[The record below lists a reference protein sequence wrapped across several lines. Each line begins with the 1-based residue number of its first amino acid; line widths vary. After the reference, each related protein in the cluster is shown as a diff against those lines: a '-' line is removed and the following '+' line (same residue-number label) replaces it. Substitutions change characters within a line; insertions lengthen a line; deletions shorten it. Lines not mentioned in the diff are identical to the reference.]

1 MNLELGIKI
10 AGREWIIPETIVNLW
25 VIVILLSMFAFIV
38 NKKIKKAKADDVPS
52 NFLNILEILVESV
65 DGLVES
71 TMGSQNMRFAP
82 YMFTLIVFLV
92 VANLFGLTGLKP
104 PTSDYSVTLALALIT
119 FFLTQYWSWKNGG
132 GIIGYIK
139 GFGDPVALLAP
150 LNVIGEL
157 SNPISLSFRLFGNIM
172 SGGIIMTLVY
182 SAAGYFAPIIAAPLH
197 VYFDLFAGLLQAFI
211 FVMLTMIFVGG
222 AEEV

>member
-139 GFGDPVALLAP
+139 GFGEPVALLAP